1 MLQDP
6 AFAQRV
12 KRRWATLRPYVDEL
26 VAQIPAAAAPLRT
39 VAEADWQQ
47 WHATGELVP
56 GSKHA
61 ETFDGEVAFLAD
73 WLAKRATWMSQ
84 PEASFTRRFRRITEK
99 NGVVRLKVTL
109 LGQHDQPVTVT
120 YAPATGTAT
129 QGADYTL
136 SPGTLVFEPGQTT
149 RSIPVALSE
158 DRLAEGR
165 ETIKIALTAGAPG
178 VIVGT
183 PGLTTVKIRDDDRR

>member
-1 MLQDP
+1 
-6 AFAQRV
+6 
-12 KRRWATLRPYVDEL
+12 
-26 VAQIPAAAAPLRT
+26 
-39 VAEADWQQ
+39 
-47 WHATGELVP
+47 
-56 GSKHA
+56 
-61 ETFDGEVAFLAD
+61 
-73 WLAKRATWMSQ
+73 MSQ

-120 YAPATGTAT
+120 YAPVTGTAT

-149 RSIPVALSE
+149 RSIPITLSE